1 VEAFF
6 TPHPA
11 LRATFSLQEKGMINT
26 QRREQFLDL
35 MAKFG
40 WDVLLLYG
48 HSWRKDYFR
57 SLVNFNFFGP
67 HAVAVL
73 TRSGELSILVSHPWD
88 LEILSKSVDV
98 SVRLAPEFARGL
110 RDLFSERNNKKTAIA
125 GMELMEARFVDP
137 QTVSATILV
146 EALRRTKTAEEIE
159 FLRQASLLADIGYQ
173 HFVDTIEVGMAE
185 YELVAE
191 VEGFLKER
199 GAEDNFMLIGSGGTE
214 VFGMRP
220 PTDRRFQKGDNVTTE
235 LSPQVHGYY
244 AQICRTLVLG
254 EPSENQRRSFSIFR
268 EAQQAAEDFLKPG
281 VNIKDVARVQN
292 DVFRREGF
300 GEYTGSKYTRV
311 RGHNLGLHPDENPY
325 VLEDVD
331 CMVEKGM
338 VLIAHPNTYL
348 PLSGYMVFG
357 DTLVVTDHGCLRL
370 GKTEKKLFFK
380 EA

>member
-1 VEAFF
+1 MLNA
-6 TPHPA
+6 
-11 LRATFSLQEKGMINT
+11 K
-26 QRREQFLDL
+26 RREQYLDL
-35 MAKFG
+35 MAEHG
-40 WDVLLLYG
+40 WDALLLYG
-48 HSWRKDYFR
+48 HSWRKDFFR

-67 HAVAVL
+67 HAIAAL
-73 TRSGELSILVSHPWD
+73 TRSNELSIVMAHPWD
-88 LEILSKSVDV
+88 LELLANTVD
-98 SVRLAPEFARGL
+98 APVTWNAEFGKAVAGL
-110 RDLFSERNNKKTAIA
+110 RNGKTAIA
-125 GMELMEARFVDP
+125 GMEMMEARFVPDGAI
-137 QTVSATILV
+137 SATTEI
-146 EALRRTKTAEEIE
+146 ERLRRFKTPEEIE
-159 FLRQASLLADIGYQ
+159 ILKQAARLADLGYR
-173 HFVDTIEVGMAE
+173 HFVETAQPGMAE

-191 VEGFLKER
+191 IEAFLKTQ

-220 PTDRRFQKGDNVTTE
+220 PTERRFQEGDNITTE
-235 LSPQVHGYY
+235 LTPQVNGYY

-254 EPSENQRRSFSIFR
+254 EPSPEQNRSFAIFR

-281 VNIKDVARVQN
+281 VNISEVARVQN

-357 DTLVVTDHGCLRL
+357 DTLLVTDNGCVRL
-370 GKTEKKLFFK
+370 NETEKKLFSK
-380 EA
+380 EV